1 MIFTLPGSWQEPN
14 PLPTINCA
22 GLMTGR
28 IFHTLALA
36 PPLLNCR
43 SSLPHTFGSRAA
55 WHFCIMNQ
63 SQILGV
69 HIYYSLNCV
78 SRPTDTASVW
88 CLLLTSVSLW
98 GSSWQLITGSIFPL
112 AVLGFAF
119 LGSPRQNKIWFQT
132 LFQPYLTL
140 LTKDMRSSLGP
151 EIRYI
156 FPLQAKQWVIKHG
169 ADSFC
174 S

>member
-1 MIFTLPGSWQEPN
+1 
-14 PLPTINCA
+14 
-22 GLMTGR
+22 MTGR

-43 SSLPHTFGSRAA
+43 SSLRFQSRMTLLYHESIPDPGCSHLLFFKLCLKANR
-55 WHFCIMNQ
+55 HSKCLVSSLDKCF
-63 SQILGV
+63 SLG
-69 HIYYSLNCV
+69 
-78 SRPTDTASVW
+78 
-88 CLLLTSVSLW
+88 LLLTVNHWQYIPIGRSWICIFRKSKTEQNLILNSLP
-98 GSSWQLITGSIFPL
+98 T
-112 AVLGFAF
+112 
-119 LGSPRQNKIWFQT
+119 QT
-132 LFQPYLTL
+132 LTL

-169 ADSFC
+169 VDSFC